1 MGASARCNNLD
12 VQTFV
17 PTKMLREQNI
27 SKFLVIRS
35 KFHSHCVITSRPPS
49 GHASR
54 QWANASW
61 NLGSLFKIQQRN
73 CVLITQCCRDLCR
86 RTQNI
91 YLRGTRII

>member
-61 NLGSLFKIQQRN
+61 NLGSLFKILQRN
-73 CVLITQCCRDLCR
+73 CVSHHAMLPRSLPSHSKHLSAR
-86 RTQNI
+86 NKNH
-91 YLRGTRII
+91 